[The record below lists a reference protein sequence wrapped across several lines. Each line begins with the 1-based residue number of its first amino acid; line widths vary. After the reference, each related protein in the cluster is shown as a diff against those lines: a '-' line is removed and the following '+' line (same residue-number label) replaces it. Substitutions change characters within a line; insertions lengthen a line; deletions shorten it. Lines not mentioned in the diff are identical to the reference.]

1 MSLSG
6 KKRLVAELQFLTK
19 TRSEDLTSLLG
30 SIKAT
35 VNSKECKKKKKESN
49 PISELEQLFLSA
61 KEVNLD

>member
-35 VNSKECKKKKKESN
+35 VNSKERKKEKESN
-49 PISELEQLFLSA
+49 PISELEKLFLSA

>member
-6 KKRLVAELQFLTK
+6 KRKLIAELQFLTK

-35 VNSKECKKKKKESN
+35 VNSKECKKDENPN
-49 PISELEQLFLSA
+49 PISELEKLFLSA

>member
-35 VNSKECKKKKKESN
+35 VNSKEYKKEKESN

>member
-35 VNSKECKKKKKESN
+35 VNSKECKKEKDKTAFEN
-49 PISELEQLFLSA
+49 FGCTIVFHGIR
-61 KEVNLD
+61 

>member
-35 VNSKECKKKKKESN
+35 VNSKECKKEKESS